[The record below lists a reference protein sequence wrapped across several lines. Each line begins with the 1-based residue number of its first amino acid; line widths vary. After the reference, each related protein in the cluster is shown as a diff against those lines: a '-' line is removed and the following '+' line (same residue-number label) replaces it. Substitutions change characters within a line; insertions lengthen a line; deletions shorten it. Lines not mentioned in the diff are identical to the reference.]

1 MILLKVNKNCKS
13 EMQNDQK
20 KYCQLYYRG
29 KKFFEGYL
37 YQSKINE
44 WLRKGVDV
52 NLIDPPAESN

>member
-1 MILLKVNKNCKS
+1 MYLKKDFKLEIS
-13 EMQNDQK
+13 NDQK